1 VCAFALFSSLLPIG
15 DLIKIDHQVE
25 WLLNVIFL
33 DADPLPP
40 TTSHLRVVDCLL
52 DFKINRILIGTIGAA
67 QRVVQRPQ
75 SKTSIGDSVIPQTQ
89 EKMLANSSFD

>member
-40 TTSHLRVVDCLL
+40 TTSHFRVVDCLL

-75 SKTSIGDSVIPQTQ
+75 SKTSIGNCDPARPG
-89 EKMLANSSFD
+89 KMLANSSF